1 MKKIFKPLVLGLV
14 AGMIG
19 AGTFGLF
26 SFAEDFNAEGSGKI
40 VREVTIQV
48 EYIPAETNSDIF
60 TPEKIAKT
68 YTDDGTAAKIA
79 QVIWAEARGL
89 SPYHKSLVAW
99 CILNRYDMGL
109 YGETIDAVITAP
121 YQFAYKASNPV
132 TQEDFDIAL
141 DVLIRWQSERYL
153 LTSSGRTLP
162 KQFVNFRGDG
172 KLNWYTDRAGN
183 KFSFGEDIY
192 VQH

>member
-26 SFAEDFNAEGSGKI
+26 SFADDFNAAGSGTV

-48 EYIPAETNSDIF
+48 EYIPAETDGDIF

-99 CILNRYDMGL
+99 CILNRYDMGF

-121 YQFAYKASNPV
+121 YQFAYKADSPV
-132 TQEDFDIAL
+132 TQENFDIAL
-141 DVLIRWQSERYL
+141 DVLVRWESERYL

-183 KFSFGEDIY
+183 KFGFGEDIY
-192 VQH
+192 ELP

>member
-1 MKKIFKPLVLGLV
+1 
-14 AGMIG
+14 
-19 AGTFGLF
+19 
-26 SFAEDFNAEGSGKI
+26 
-40 VREVTIQV
+40 
-48 EYIPAETNSDIF
+48 
-60 TPEKIAKT
+60 
-68 YTDDGTAAKIA
+68 
-79 QVIWAEARGL
+79 
-89 SPYHKSLVAW
+89 
-99 CILNRYDMGL
+99 MGL

-141 DVLIRWQSERYL
+141 DVLVRWESERYL

-172 KLNWYTDRAGN
+172 RFNWYTDRAGN

-192 VQH
+192 ELP

>member
-1 MKKIFKPLVLGLV
+1 MKKIFKPLVLGLI

-19 AGTFGLF
+19 AGVFGLF
-26 SFAEDFNAEGSGKI
+26 SFAEDQDPAGSA
-40 VREVTIQV
+40 VREVTIRV

-109 YGETIDAVITAP
+109 YGETIDAVIKAP
-121 YQFAYKASNPV
+121 YQFAYKADSPV
-132 TQEDFDIAL
+132 TQENFDIAL
-141 DVLIRWQSERYL
+141 DVLVRWESERYL

-183 KFSFGEDIY
+183 KFSFGKDIY
-192 VQH
+192 ELP